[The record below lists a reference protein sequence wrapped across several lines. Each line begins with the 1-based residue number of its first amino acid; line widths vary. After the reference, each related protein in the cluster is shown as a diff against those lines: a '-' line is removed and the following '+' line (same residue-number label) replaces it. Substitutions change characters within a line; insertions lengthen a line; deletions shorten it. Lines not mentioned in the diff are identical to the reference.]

1 MCILLFIPFVYG
13 NPNLVSSI
21 IDHNVTFNISNETPL
36 SLFLLPK
43 RYNDDHNKIKTKG
56 GFNSVNIDMLNG
68 TAQIFIIKIQ
78 EIFGILL
85 KQGR

>member
-1 MCILLFIPFVYG
+1 MMI
-13 NPNLVSSI
+13 
-21 IDHNVTFNISNETPL
+21 FN
-36 SLFLLPK
+36 
-43 RYNDDHNKIKTKG
+43 NDDHDKIKTKG

-68 TAQIFIIKIQ
+68 TAQIFIIEIQ